1 MITETKLDDS
11 FREQQ
16 LHIEGF
22 NIPFRLYPNRYGG
35 GLLFCL
41 PNNINADAVLLKSFI
56 FLDSIEAFFIEI
68 LLKSCKWL
76 ICCSCN
82 PDRINVAT
90 LLGEI
95 GKALDAYGRKYE
107 NTLLMSDFNVEPDE
121 TTMKAF
127 CNQYKLKSLN
137 KDPTCFKNV
146 DKSSCIDLFLSNN
159 SKCVEDCLTLET
171 GLSDFHELVT
181 VMKIKHEHFLPKI
194 VKYRDY
200 KNFYTNFFKNRL
212 ELTLK
217 NTTPLDLLNK
227 LASLKCKYLRA
238 NHPKFMTKELSKAI
252 LLRTRFKHQFL
263 KMKTS
268 EAKAK
273 YNKQRNICVSS
284 MLCLYVHACARD
296 PRTS

>member
-1 MITETKLDDS
+1 MIIDCVNINSIRNKFEILKSVLPEVLDVLMITETKLDDS

-35 GLLFCL
+35 GLLFYL

-56 FLDSIEAFFIEI
+56 FLDNIEAFFIEI

-82 PDRINVAT
+82 RDRINVAT

-95 GKALDAYGRKYE
+95 GKALDAYSRKYK

-146 DKSSCIDLFLSNN
+146 NKTSCIDLLLTDN
-159 SKCVEDCLTLET
+159 SKCFEDCLTLET
-171 GLSDFHELVT
+171 DLPDFHKIIVT
-181 VMKIKHEHFLPKI
+181 VMKTKHEHFLPRI
-194 VKYRDY
+194 VK
-200 KNFYTNFFKNRL
+200 
-212 ELTLK
+212 
-217 NTTPLDLLNK
+217 
-227 LASLKCKYLRA
+227 
-238 NHPKFMTKELSKAI
+238 
-252 LLRTRFKHQFL
+252 
-263 KMKTS
+263 
-268 EAKAK
+268 
-273 YNKQRNICVSS
+273 
-284 MLCLYVHACARD
+284 
-296 PRTS
+296 